1 MPALNDL
8 TPEEEAEF
16 AQHGVTLAGPGGEPI
31 TEPEAEPVEPP
42 EPVEPGQEPPEPPEP
57 PAEPKPGELGS
68 RHRADGTFKSAEEL
82 AADKT
87 TLEAQPPAE
96 PPQSRMVPHEAL
108 HQERQRS
115 AQAIRTAQL
124 ATARLNAILTAQH
137 GRGPGTEVPMP
148 DINQDPAG
156 YILALEQRLTQFQ
169 QERQQE
175 NQYRQIDNALEQ
187 DEAMF
192 AQTVPDYDDASTYFV
207 NSRAQELLQF
217 YPPDKAKQIMTEEA
231 RQIANQAWQRGMSA
245 GQVIYQLATARGYR
259 TGMNQQPQ
267 PVQPQYQP
275 QPNGGGV
282 QPQAAVRAV
291 RAGQQA
297 SRSLSGGGGGSLST
311 EELNAEALLNMSDDE
326 FERYLKLGTKGAN
339 ERFAAIG

>member
-1 MPALNDL
+1 MPAINDL

-16 AQHGVTLAGPGGEPI
+16 AQHGVVPAGPGGEPI
-31 TEPEAEPVEPP
+31 TELEAEPP
-42 EPVEPGQEPPEPPEP
+42 EPPEGQEPPEPPAGQEPAEP

-68 RHRADGTFKSAEEL
+68 RHRADGTFKSADEL
-82 AADKT
+82 AADKA

-108 HQERQRS
+108 HAERQRS

-124 ATARLNAILTAQH
+124 ATARLNAILTAREQ
-137 GRGPGTEVPMP
+137 RVPGNEVPMP

-156 YILALEQRLTQFQ
+156 YILALEQRLVDFQNERAQEHQF
-169 QERQQE
+169 
-175 NQYRQIDNALEQ
+175 RQIDNALEQ
-187 DEAMF
+187 DEQLF
-192 AQTVPDYDDASTYFV
+192 AQSVPDYDDASTYFV

-217 YPPDKAKQIMTEEA
+217 YPPDQAKNIMTEEA

-259 TGMNQQPQ
+259 PNMNQQPAPL
-267 PVQPQYQP
+267 PVP

-297 SRSLSGGGGGSLST
+297 SRSLSGSGGVSLST
-311 EELNAEALLNMSDDE
+311 QELNAEALLAMSDDE
-326 FERYLKLGTKGAN
+326 FEQYLGLGQKGAN
-339 ERFAAIG
+339 SRFAAIG